1 MLRLRFLKRNNKGK
15 VDVVDNSRPKFV
27 NHKIFKGKALDF
39 YPVIPPYSY
48 IMIIRDE
55 EGVLKYQVIEPVLTS
70 EEYEWLLRVK
80 DKVIE
85 AGWISLDV
93 LAMSYVDAM
102 EYMKKVVKR
111 ALRYYELKLKT
122 RNKNS
127 NAIIGKYAYYL
138 TRDIIGYGKIDAMY
152 RDPNVEDIICD
163 GVGIPVYV
171 FHRVYEW
178 LKSNVVFETPDELD
192 SFIRRLAFK
201 ARQTISYARPIIEGP
216 LPPEGYRAHITLDIV
231 SRRGSTFTI
240 RKYAELPYTIVDLLK
255 FHTLDPVIAA
265 YLWILVDYVNSML
278 ITGAM
283 ASGKTTLLNAIAMLI
298 RPEVKIVTV
307 EETPEIRLFHENWV
321 PMVVRPSF
329 EPGVQDITLFDLL
342 KSALR
347 QRPDYIIVGEIRG
360 EEAYTFFQ
368 AVSLGHGGLGTI
380 HGETIEATVQR
391 LITRPMNVPPMLIP
405 LVKAFILMGRV
416 KTAKGIVRRVIEIKE
431 PIEVNPE
438 TGEVKANLVFKWDA
452 TRDTWSFTGKSIA
465 LRLISE
471 KTFKHLTEIYKDLER
486 RATIMKW
493 MVEKRIVKSYSDL
506 AKILREYYLNP
517 EKVGLR
523 AEVEVEPVV
532 IHPKPI

>member
-1 MLRLRFLKRNNKGK
+1 MKLRILKKNNRNNSGNEDK
-15 VDVVDNSRPKFV
+15 PKFI
-27 NHKIFKGKALDF
+27 NHKVVSGKTLDF
-39 YPVIPPYSY
+39 YAITPPYSY
-48 IMIIRDE
+48 VMIIRDE
-55 EGVLKYQVIEPVLTS
+55 EGSLRYHVIEPVLT
-70 EEYEWLLRVK
+70 EEEHEWLMKIKERAI
-80 DKVIE
+80 D
-85 AGWISLDV
+85 AGWVTIDVISMD
-93 LAMSYVDAM
+93 YVKAI
-102 EYMKKVVKR
+102 EYMKNIVRK
-111 ALRYYELKLKT
+111 AIRYYGHKLKRERKIT
-122 RNKNS
+122 E
-127 NAIIGKYAYYL
+127 AIIGKYAYYL
-138 TRDIIGYGKIDAMY
+138 ARDIVGYGKIDVMY

-163 GVGIPVYV
+163 GVDIPVYV

-178 LKSNVVFETPDELD
+178 LKSNIVFETPEELD
-192 SFIRRLAFK
+192 SFIRRLAFR
-201 ARQTISYARPIIEGP
+201 AGQSINYARPIIEGP
-216 LPPEGYRAHITLDIV
+216 LPPEGYRAHITLDVV

-240 RKYAELPYTIVDLLK
+240 RKYSELPYTIVDLLK
-255 FHTLDPVIAA
+255 FHTLDPLVAA
-265 YLWILVDYVNSML
+265 YLWLLIDHINSML

-368 AVSLGHGGLGTI
+368 AISVGHGGLGTI
-380 HGETIEATVQR
+380 HGETIEATIRR

-405 LVKAFILMGRV
+405 LVKAFVLMGKV
-416 KTAKGIVRRVIEIKE
+416 KTPRGLVRRVIEIRE

-438 TGEVKANLVFKWDA
+438 TGEVKTNLVFKWDA
-452 TRDTWSFTGKSIA
+452 PRDSWIFTGKSLA
-465 LRLISE
+465 LRSISE
-471 KTFKHLTEIYKDLER
+471 RTFKHISEIYKDLER

-493 MVEKRIVKSYSDL
+493 ILEKRVVKSYHDL
-506 AKILREYYLNP
+506 AKILREYYANP
-517 EKVGLR
+517 ERVSLR